1 MTEADLV
8 AAPLPRP
15 NRSRLAWLVGTFL
28 GVGWLQPG
36 AGTWASAFTVAL
48 WWFGART
55 LAPAPDAVWI
65 YTAVAAVIVTLIGV
79 PASTIVARESGIT
92 DPRHAVIDEVAG
104 QLIALIGIPLRW
116 QYVLASFILFR
127 GFDILKPPPLRRLE
141 KIPRGWGI
149 MLDDVGAGIYAGIV
163 AHLLI
168 RFRVL
173 G

>member
-1 MTEADLV
+1 LWWA
-8 AAPLPRP
+8 
-15 NRSRLAWLVGTFL
+15 
-28 GVGWLQPG
+28 G
-36 AGTWASAFTVAL
+36 ARWAS
-48 WWFGART
+48 
-55 LAPAPDAVWI
+55 PDARWI
-65 YTAVAAVIVTLIGV
+65 YTAVASVIITLIGI

-92 DPRHAVIDEVAG
+92 DPRHAVIDEAAG
-104 QLIALIGIPLRW
+104 QLVALIGIPLRW

-141 KIPRGWGI
+141 KTPRGWGI

-163 AHLLI
+163 THLLL

>member
-1 MTEADLV
+1 MMTEADPA
-8 AAPLPRP
+8 AAPLPPP
-15 NRSRLAWLVGTFL
+15 NRRRLAWLIGTFF
-28 GVGWLQPG
+28 GVGWLRPG
-36 AGTWASAFTVAL
+36 PGTWASACTLGL
-48 WWFGART
+48 WWAGARW
-55 LAPAPDAVWI
+55 ASPDARWI
-65 YTAVAAVIVTLIGV
+65 YTAVASVIITLIGI

-92 DPRHAVIDEVAG
+92 DPRHAVIDEAAG
-104 QLIALIGIPLRW
+104 QLVALIGIPLRW

-163 AHLLI
+163 THLLL